1 MRLLP
6 GFLLLLA
13 ATVTSAQEP
22 FDARLKLVEQRVA
35 ALRDLAR
42 KAAEPRLAL
51 DREIRA
57 LDVALEAARKPDGN
71 PLDAARIEDIVRRRA
86 DVEARRAALARENTA
101 RRSRATRAADR
112 TRLDTLL
119 KSVRGGD
126 LAARQE
132 LTRLLMRLD
141 DTLNRPARVEAV
153 RKAPSARRPKPEP
166 VDPVAAKRAA
176 DLERKVVDLTRKVLI
191 LETRLRELRRTIAEA
206 EEDSR

>member
-1 MRLLP
+1 MRALP
-6 GFLLLLA
+6 CFLLLLA
-13 ATVTSAQEP
+13 ASVTSAQEP
-22 FDARLKLVEQRVA
+22 FDARLKLVEQRIA

-57 LDVALEAARKPDGN
+57 LDVALEAARKPDGT

-86 DVEARRAALARENTA
+86 ELESRRAALARENTA

-132 LTRLLMRLD
+132 LTRLLMRID
-141 DTLNRPARVEAV
+141 NTLNRPARAEAV
-153 RKAPSARRPKPEP
+153 REAPTASRPKPVMDQQAVE
-166 VDPVAAKRAA
+166 
-176 DLERKVVDLTRKVLI
+176 LERRVVELTRKVLV
-191 LETRLRELRRTIAEA
+191 LETRLRELRRTIAEGSPA
-206 EEDSR
+206 EGRGAR